1 MAAWRIPPL
10 LYEEWVWPIIC
21 LPLVLAVLAVKY
33 FQKEASPRPKPHPF
47 FARHR
52 RAVCLVSDLVI
63 VCFVLAMVAF
73 VVWVSFRDFFALPT
87 EDAFRRHMELR
98 IAWSFFSSGMVW
110 VSACGTF
117 LLGMLSVFQS
127 SITTPKR
134 IVLLVL
140 CFVPAAFAV
149 ANLSLVSSEF
159 GRQAILSAIVACVP
173 SWLVNG
179 PPVVTGQPFLRILWR
194 VMRSLRIV
202 SGDYSE
208 SW

>member
-98 IAWSFFSSGMVW
+98 IAWSFSPLAWYGAPHGERFCSECCRCSSRASPRPRGLCFSSYASCRPRLRWPTSRLFPPNLAGRRFSRQYLP
-110 VSACGTF
+110 VSRVGSSMARLWWQVSPSFASCG
-117 LLGMLSVFQS
+117 GS
-127 SITTPKR
+127 
-134 IVLLVL
+134 
-140 CFVPAAFAV
+140 CA
-149 ANLSLVSSEF
+149 
-159 GRQAILSAIVACVP
+159 ACV
-173 SWLVNG
+173 
-179 PPVVTGQPFLRILWR
+179 
-194 VMRSLRIV
+194 
-202 SGDYSE
+202 
-208 SW
+208 

>member
-1 MAAWRIPPL
+1 MAGWRIPPL

-21 LPLVLAVLAVKY
+21 LPLVFAVFAVKY
-33 FQKEASPRPKPHPF
+33 FQKETPPRPRPHPF

-73 VVWVSFRDFFALPT
+73 LVWVSFRDFFALPT
-87 EDAFRRHMELR
+87 GDVFRRHMELR
-98 IAWSFFSSGMVW
+98 IAWSSFSSGMVV
-110 VSACGTF
+110 VSAWGTF

-140 CFVPAAFAV
+140 CFVPAAFVVGSFV
-149 ANLSLVSSEF
+149 AAASELDRRVISLSL
-159 GRQAILSAIVACVP
+159 LACVP

-179 PPVVTGQPFLRILWR
+179 PPAVTGQPFLRILWR